1 MKKYLLILFVFA
13 LFAFAK
19 TATAQTDPA
28 AFIGAEPKLA
38 HYDALYAINSSD
50 DAKIKSV
57 FRHIANSMDDERLK
71 GKLHVELVFYG
82 DGVAAYMKSGKYEQD
97 LKGLQEKGVTLA
109 VCNNTVK
116 QRKNDRNDLFPF
128 ISYVPSA
135 NGEIILRHYDGW
147 AVLFQ

>member
-1 MKKYLLILFVFA
+1 MKKYTLILFVFA

-19 TATAQTDPA
+19 TASAQTDST
-28 AFIGAEPKLA
+28 FTGAQPKLA

-50 DAKIKSV
+50 DTKIKSV
-57 FRHIANSMDDERLK
+57 FRHIANAMDDERLK

-82 DGVAAYMKSGKYEQD
+82 DGVAAYMKSGPYEKD
-97 LKGLQEKGVTLA
+97 LKGLQAKGVTLA

-116 QRKNDRNDLFPF
+116 QRKIDRNDLFPF
-128 ISYVPSA
+128 IWYVPSA

-147 AVLFQ
+147 AVIFQ

>member
-97 LKGLQEKGVTLA
+97 LK
-109 VCNNTVK
+109 
-116 QRKNDRNDLFPF
+116 D
-128 ISYVPSA
+128 
-135 NGEIILRHYDGW
+135 
-147 AVLFQ
+147 